1 MKGPKSKKMTSDR
14 KINRSPIPMIVTIA
28 PGDRD
33 YTRTAKPEC
42 NHCGGE
48 VPDAR
53 HVLHVDYD
61 KTTTLNNPSTSE
73 SSLAL
78 MQPSTCGCGHNE
90 NAHSHRRSPH
100 FKKDQ
105 GDREHRDGN
114 HHDNH
119 HSFGHTC
126 TKHSCSH
133 SNGDH
138 ECCSD
143 HSRCCH
149 STTGDH
155 HRHHFHRSAMPAQP
169 PPLLLRPTSG
179 ADPTNQHQFLL
190 AREWQSI
197 HGQRLDVP
205 VVNGVGYAVYGC
217 QHPLYIHG
225 VCQWPGCDTF
235 CESFQLFMHHLNSE
249 HPLDDRSTA
258 QARVQMQ
265 MVSHLEGQVN
275 RERDRLSAMM
285 KHLHTQKSTISSPAP
300 PTRQDS
306 PPLHSIPVTKP
317 PSVSKHNDLTST
329 DLLPQGPPNVMVCR
343 ETSVISAPVPVTKS
357 RSTSSRSMET
367 NEEPVNDVEEKDK
380 ESLNTSRG
388 SYKRSAQTS
397 PVSVAQDMQQS
408 ADFYQKTDVRPPFT
422 YASLI
427 RQAILDAPDEQLTLN
442 EIYNW
447 FTNNFAYFR
456 RNTATWKN
464 AVRHNLSLHKCFVR
478 KENVKGAVW
487 TVDEEEYRK
496 RRPQKVLSNQVKQDT
511 PDNNESSVMF
521 RDTCIS
527 ELPTQATFEVATR
540 TVIQVPDLNSEN
552 RDDADGDSDE
562 PPIKRVY
569 TENTGNGSSGISKL
583 VEFCS
588 KDINSQLSHTN
599 VQVKLEPQDEGEL
612 DLPELT

>member
-33 YTRTAKPEC
+33 YSRSSKPEC

-53 HVLHVDYD
+53 HVLHVDFD
-61 KTTTLNNPSTSE
+61 KTPMNPSTSE
-73 SSLAL
+73 NSLAIIR
-78 MQPSTCGCGHNE
+78 PSTCGCAHSEGS
-90 NAHSHRRSPH
+90 HSHRHSPH
-100 FKKDQ
+100 FKKDH
-105 GDREHRDGN
+105 GDRELRDGS
-114 HHDNH
+114 HH
-119 HSFGHTC
+119 HSHNTC
-126 TKHSCSH
+126 NH
-133 SNGDH
+133 SNGDR
-138 ECCSD
+138 ECCPD

-149 STTGDH
+149 SSAGDNYH
-155 HRHHFHRSAMPAQP
+155 HHHFHRSSMPPQP

-217 QHPLYIHG
+217 QHPLYVHG

-235 CESFQLFMHHLNSE
+235 CETFQLFMHHLNGE

-285 KHLHTQKSTISSPAP
+285 KHLHNQKSTIPSPGP

-306 PPLHSIPVTKP
+306 PPLHNTT
-317 PSVSKHNDLTST
+317 VSKPSSTSKPSDSTT
-329 DLLPQGPPNVMVCR
+329 DLIPQGPPNVMVCR
-343 ETSVISAPVPVTKS
+343 ETSVISAPVPVS
-357 RSTSSRSMET
+357 RSRPTSSRSMESS
-367 NEEPVNDVEEKDK
+367 EEVTNDVEENDK
-380 ESLNTSRG
+380 GTPSTSRG
-388 SYKRSAQTS
+388 NYKRSAQTS

-447 FTNNFAYFR
+447 FTSNFAYFR

-511 PDNNESSVMF
+511 PDSSESSVLF
-521 RDTCIS
+521 RDSCIS

-540 TVIQVPDLNSEN
+540 TIIQVPELNSEDL
-552 RDDADGDSDE
+552 DDDDEVDSDE
-562 PPIKRVY
+562 PPMKRAY
-569 TENTGNGSSGISKL
+569 TETTANGSSGISKL

-599 VQVKLEPQDEGEL
+599 VQVKLEPQDEGDL
-612 DLPELT
+612 DLSELS